1 MGAGLIDTAGIHKNA
16 IASTT
21 TFVSR
26 LLAALCIAVLVTSV
40 VAPQPAYAEDDRR
53 IIILPAGSD
62 EVDAGDDY
70 EESGLRD
77 PFEGVNRVMFAVNDA
92 VDQVVLRPVALVYR
106 TVLPRPLRKG
116 LANFL
121 ANASTPVTLAND
133 ILQGDMKR
141 AETTVVR
148 FFLNSVAGFGG
159 LHDVAGEAGWERH
172 TEDFG
177 QTLAVYGVPSGP
189 YIVAPLLGPA
199 TPRHLVG
206 RAVDILANPWTW
218 ILADVSL
225 IESLSPTMAETI
237 SARDEAIEALDATRE
252 GSPDYYVTIKS
263 LYHQNRES
271 EINNGAIIEDDLP
284 DIPDVR

>member
-1 MGAGLIDTAGIHKNA
+1 M
-16 IASTT
+16 
-21 TFVSR
+21 SR
-26 LLAALCIAVLVTSV
+26 FFAAMFAAAV
-40 VAPQPAYAEDDRR
+40 VAMFAAPQSSHADSYDPSDRH
-53 IIILPAGSD
+53 IIIVPAATDGPPEDGAD
-62 EVDAGDDY
+62 ET
-70 EESGLRD
+70 GLRD
-77 PFEGVNRVMFAVNDA
+77 PFEGVNRVIFTINDT

-106 TVLPRPLRKG
+106 TVVPRPLRKG

-159 LHDVAGEAGWERH
+159 LNDVAAEAGWARH

-189 YIVAPLLGPA
+189 YIVAPLLGPS

-206 RAVDILANPWTW
+206 RAVDVLANPWTW
-218 ILADVSL
+218 ILADTSF
-225 IESLSPTMAETI
+225 IESLSPTMAETL
-237 SARDEAIEALDATRE
+237 SARDEALETLAATRE

-263 LYHQNRES
+263 LYHQNRQS
-271 EINNGAIIEDDLP
+271 EINNGAIVEEDLP